1 MKGQNSM
8 PLQQV
13 KPASSQEVIL
23 SYIRAAK
30 EIKAKS
36 QQEISC
42 LTQVLKDRNSE
53 VRHLKAEAINAKK
66 NIDKHNSEFLKFRNI
81 LRELKTKVANDDLT
95 SDVLY
100 GPEISSLNKEKDKY
114 ECLYQQEYKSSQ
126 KFQSRAV
133 AMSAQV
139 IERQQKIYHLESQL
153 LESEH
158 KRLKLESLQVSTA
171 SKQGERSLKEN
182 MDSMVKKLRDAVRS
196 FQQRLQAS

>member
-1 MKGQNSM
+1 MRDQNSM

-30 EIKAKS
+30 EIKANS
-36 QQEISC
+36 QQEISS
-42 LTQVLKDRNSE
+42 LIQVLKDRNSE
-53 VRHLKAEAINAKK
+53 VRDLKVEAINAKK

-81 LRELKTKVANDDLT
+81 LRELKTQLANNDLT
-95 SDVLY
+95 NDVLY
-100 GPEISSLNKEKDKY
+100 GPEIMSLKKEKDKY
-114 ECLYQQEYKSSQ
+114 ECLYQQEYSNRQ

-139 IERQQKIYHLESQL
+139 IERQRKIYHLESQL

-158 KRLKLESLQVSTA
+158 KRHTLESSQLMAA
-171 SKQGERSLKEN
+171 SKQGEKSLKDN
-182 MDSMVKKLRDAVRS
+182 MDSMVKKLREALQS
-196 FQQRLQAS
+196 LQMRLKVS

>member
-1 MKGQNSM
+1 MRDQKSM

-30 EIKAKS
+30 EIKANS
-36 QQEISC
+36 QQEIGC
-42 LTQVLKDRNSE
+42 LIQVLKDRNSE
-53 VRHLKAEAINAKK
+53 IRDLKTEANNAKK

-81 LRELKTKVANDDLT
+81 LRELKAQRAKNDLT
-95 SDVLY
+95 TDALY
-100 GPEISSLNKEKDKY
+100 GPEIMSLKKEIGKY
-114 ECLYQQEYKSSQ
+114 ECLYQQEYNNSQ

-139 IERQQKIYHLESQL
+139 IERQRKIYHLESQL

-158 KRLKLESLQVSTA
+158 KRLMLESLQVMA
-171 SKQGERSLKEN
+171 VSKPGEKSFKDNL
-182 MDSMVKKLRDAVRS
+182 DSMFKKLRDAVQ
-196 FQQRLQAS
+196 FCQQRLKVS

>member
-1 MKGQNSM
+1 M

-30 EIKAKS
+30 EIKANS

-42 LTQVLKDRNSE
+42 LIQVLKGRNSE
-53 VRHLKAEAINAKK
+53 IRDLKAEAINAKK
-66 NIDKHNSEFLKFRNI
+66 HIDKHNSEFLKFRNI
-81 LRELKTKVANDDLT
+81 LRELKAQLAKNDLSNDA
-95 SDVLY
+95 LY
-100 GPEISSLNKEKDKY
+100 GPEIMSLKKEKDKY
-114 ECLYQQEYKSSQ
+114 ECLYQQEYNNSQ

-139 IERQQKIYHLESQL
+139 IERQRKIYHLESQL

-158 KRLKLESLQVSTA
+158 KRLILESLQVLA
-171 SKQGERSLKEN
+171 ARKQGEKSLKDN
-182 MDSMVKKLRDAVRS
+182 IDSMFKKLRDAVQ
-196 FQQRLQAS
+196 FCQQRLKVS